1 MKAPSARL
9 RLSPLQPGDALTDAD
24 LDAGASPTV
33 RELSETLQFSPGDGR
48 IWLEDQRMLLWR
60 ASTYGMLRRELMAS
74 TGQAQTR
81 SLFTRV
87 GYSAGARDAGLVRR
101 NWPGS
106 NPANAFEAG
115 PRMHALSGMVRPQ
128 TLRFEFDTARGEFYS
143 EHLWFDSVE
152 DDEHI
157 AAFGIG
163 TEPAC
168 WMLVGYA
175 SGYASAFMGKR
186 VLFREVECRSMGHE
200 VCRIV
205 GKPADQWDDAEEDLR
220 YFEPE
225 ASAQDVRRRL
235 QVAARPALPEAVAQ
249 AEREG
254 EPIGISAAFSA
265 ARHLIERVA
274 PTTATVLFTGASGVG
289 KELFA
294 RTLHRVSPRHAQP
307 FVALNCAAIPDSLIE
322 AELFGVERGAY
333 TGATASRPGRFER
346 AQRGTL
352 FLDEIASLSLVA
364 QGKLLRA
371 LQERVIERVGGTRE
385 IPVDVRVVAASNV
398 DLRQEVAA
406 GRFREDLLFRL
417 NVFPIQLPP
426 LKERRDDIPLL
437 MEAFLRRYGAQHG
450 RRIPGFTPRAVRT
463 LVQYDFPGN
472 VRELQNLVERAVIL
486 ADPDEPIDVHH
497 LFRSGEVPGRS
508 LGLDESGR
516 LAAPS
521 ASAMQPP
528 AAGSDKARYAQVLQ
542 EARYNVAEAARVL
555 GLTRPQMAY
564 RLRKFG
570 LL

>member
-1 MKAPSARL
+1 MKTASPRL
-9 RLSPLQPGDALTDAD
+9 TLSQLRPGDALTDAD

-33 RELSETLQFSPGDGR
+33 RELSESLRFSPGDGR
-48 IWLEDQRMLLWR
+48 IWLEDQRMLLLR
-60 ASTYGMLRRELMAS
+60 ASTYGMLRRELIAS
-74 TGQAQTR
+74 TGQAQAR

-101 NWPGS
+101 NWPDG

-128 TLRFEFDTARGEFYS
+128 TLRFEFDIARGEFHS

-200 VCRIV
+200 LCRIV

-220 YFEPE
+220 FFEPE

-235 QVAARPALPEAVAQ
+235 QVAARPELPEAVTQ

-294 RTLHRVSPRHAQP
+294 RTLHRISPRHGQP

-322 AELFGVERGAY
+322 AELFGVERGAF
-333 TGATASRPGRFER
+333 TGANASRPGRFER

-352 FLDEIASLSLVA
+352 FLDEVASLSLVA

-385 IPVDVRVVAASNV
+385 IAVDVRVVAASNV

-437 MEAFLRRYGAQHG
+437 MEAFLRRYGALHG
-450 RRIPGFTPRAVRT
+450 RRVPGFTPRAVRT
-463 LVQYDFPGN
+463 LVQYEFPGN

-486 ADPDEPIDVHH
+486 ANPDEPIDVHH
-497 LFRSGEVPGRS
+497 LFRSGEAPGPG

-516 LAAPS
+516 LTTAA
-521 ASAMQPP
+521 QPQTPKP
-528 AAGSDKARYAQVLQ
+528 ATDANKARYAQVLQ
-542 EARYNVAEAARVL
+542 DARYNVAEAARVL

-564 RLRKFG
+564 RLRKLG